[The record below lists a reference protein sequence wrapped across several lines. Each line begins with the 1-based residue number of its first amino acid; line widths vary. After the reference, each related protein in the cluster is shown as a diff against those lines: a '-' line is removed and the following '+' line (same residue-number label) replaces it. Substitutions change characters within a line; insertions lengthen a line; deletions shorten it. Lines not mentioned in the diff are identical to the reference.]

1 MIALWLF
8 LRKVPLWTWGVVV
21 AGIVLFGV
29 GVHLY
34 HAGESKVQR
43 VARADS
49 TKAAV
54 VVLDS
59 AKAKLD
65 TALAHAAATK
75 PATIAIGKR
84 RTAVRAAVT
93 VVDSHTVKIAGVL
106 DTVPA
111 EVVALIKADD
121 AKIAADSAHMAALDS
136 IAPAVVVVELAHAGV
151 DTALTHQIN
160 AGDSASGGHG
170 TAVVVV
176 LAVVGTLGA
185 LFALLH
191 HP

>member
-1 MIALWLF
+1 VIALGLF
-8 LRKVPLWTWGVVV
+8 LRKVPLWAWGAIV

-29 GVHLY
+29 GVHIY
-34 HAGESKVQR
+34 HAGERKVER

-59 AKAKLD
+59 AKVRLD
-65 TALAHAAATK
+65 TALARAEATRSAGVAA
-75 PATIAIGKR
+75 GHR
-84 RTAVRAAVT
+84 RAAVRAAVAI
-93 VVDSHTVKIAGVL
+93 VDSHTVRVAGVL

-121 AKIAADSAHMAALDS
+121 AKIAADSAHMAATDS
-136 IAPAVVVVELAHAGV
+136 IAPAVVVVERAHAGV

-160 AGDSASGGHG
+160 AGDSVGGGGHG
-170 TAVVVV
+170 AAVVVV
-176 LAVVGTLGA
+176 LAVLGTLGA
-185 LFALLH
+185 LVALLH
-191 HP
+191 R

>member
-1 MIALWLF
+1 VIALGLF
-8 LRKVPLWTWGVVV
+8 LRKVPLWAWGAIV

-34 HAGESKVQR
+34 HAGERKVER
-43 VARADS
+43 LARADS

-54 VVLDS
+54 IVLDS

-75 PATIAIGKR
+75 PATIATGKR

-93 VVDSHTVKIAGVL
+93 VVDSHTVQIAGVL
-106 DTVPA
+106 DTIPS

-121 AKIAADSAHMAALDS
+121 AKIAADSVHMAATDS
-136 IAPAVVVVELAHAGV
+136 IPPAVVVVERAHAVV
-151 DTALTHQIN
+151 DTAMSHQIN
-160 AGDSASGGHG
+160 AGDSAGGGHG
-170 TAVVVV
+170 MAVVVV

-185 LFALLH
+185 LFVLLH